1 MQWPGGK
8 AIRADEK
15 ADAVVLRWKRP
26 PWAEGMAG
34 RPAQHES
41 KKQGESWRPG
51 REEVKEQAAW
61 GFEDRN
67 EMELYSRGDGNP
79 CKFCYWLGIR
89 LIVEKEDPLRNY
101 CRSPV
106 KKGLGPGTK
115 E

>member
-1 MQWPGGK
+1 MHHRKISETLEKKKILQTSREKERKKEWKGC
-8 AIRADEK
+8 IR
-15 ADAVVLRWKRP
+15 
-26 PWAEGMAG
+26 
-34 RPAQHES
+34 
-41 KKQGESWRPG
+41 G
-51 REEVKEQAAW
+51 REGEAAW